1 MYGLRTV
8 QHMGSFE
15 LESGEVLIAVNDVY
29 RYYGNYCA
37 VNNVSFTI
45 KRGEVLGFL
54 GPNGAGKTTTMQIIS
69 GVLAPS
75 AGKVN
80 IVGVD
85 IIDEPRAA
93 KKHIGFLPEQP
104 PLYLDMTVD
113 EYLYYSARLRGIDR
127 KKIRT
132 ASDNCKQRC
141 GLNDVGHRLLKNLSK
156 GYRQRVGIAQAI
168 IHTPA
173 VIILD
178 EPTSGL
184 DPIQIREIRD
194 LIRELGQDH
203 SVILSTHILPEV
215 QTVCNRVLIINN
227 GQLVLD
233 QHLGELADE
242 SRENFIRIGFKQ
254 PPAAETLATIT
265 GIKSVEPVSA
275 QRFLISFDPASSAL
289 DAIMQQSVNSCWGL
303 FEIVPDTD
311 SLEEIFMRLT
321 SGATVDQVQ
330 EMEAA

>member
-1 MYGLRTV
+1 
-8 QHMGSFE
+8 MGS
-15 LESGEVLIAVNDVY
+15 GEILISINEVY
-29 RYYGNYCA
+29 RYYGSYCA
-37 VNNVSFTI
+37 VNNASFTI
-45 KRGEVLGFL
+45 ERGEVLGFL

-75 AGKVN
+75 AGKVS

-85 IIDEPRAA
+85 IIDAPKTA
-93 KKHIGFLPEQP
+93 KMHIGFLPEQP

-113 EYLYYSARLRGIDR
+113 EYLHYAARLRRIDR
-127 KKIRT
+127 KKIR
-132 ASDNCKQRC
+132 AAIDNCKQRC
-141 GLNDVGHRLLKNLSK
+141 GLKDAGHRLLKNLSK
-156 GYRQRVGIAQAI
+156 GYRQRAGIAQAI

-178 EPTSGL
+178 EPTNGL

-227 GQLVLD
+227 GRLVLD
-233 QHLGELADE
+233 QKLGNLAKE
-242 SRENFIRIGFKQ
+242 NREKFVRVGFRQ
-254 PPAAETLATIT
+254 PPAVETLTTIS
-265 GIKSVEPVSA
+265 GINSVEAVSA
-275 QRFLISFDPASSAL
+275 QQFLIGFDPASSAI
-289 DAIMQQSVNSCWGL
+289 DTITQRSVNSCWGL
-303 FEIVPDTD
+303 CEMVPDTD

-321 SGATVDQVQ
+321 SGASD
-330 EMEAA
+330 EPMEKIEAV

>member
-1 MYGLRTV
+1 
-8 QHMGSFE
+8 MGA
-15 LESGEVLIAVNDVY
+15 GEVLIAVNDVY

-45 KRGEVLGFL
+45 ERGEVLGFL

-75 AGKVN
+75 AGKVS

-85 IIDEPRAA
+85 IIDNPRAA

-104 PLYLDMTVD
+104 PLYLDMTVN
-113 EYLYYSARLRGIDR
+113 EYLHYSARLRGINR
-127 KKIRT
+127 KKVRAAI
-132 ASDNCKQRC
+132 DNCKQRC
-141 GLNDVGHRLLKNLSK
+141 GLKDVGHRLLKNLSK

-184 DPIQIREIRD
+184 DPIQIREIRE

-233 QHLGELADE
+233 QHLGKLADE
-242 SRENFIRIGFKQ
+242 SREKFIRCGFKQ
-254 PPAAETLATIT
+254 PPTAETLATIT
-265 GIKSVEPVSA
+265 GVKSVEPVSA
-275 QRFLISFDPASSAL
+275 QRFLIGLDPASAAL
-289 DAIMQQSVNSCWGL
+289 DAIMQRSVNSCWGL

-321 SGATVDQVQ
+321 SGATVGQAQVN
-330 EMEAA
+330 EAA

>member
-1 MYGLRTV
+1 
-8 QHMGSFE
+8 MG
-15 LESGEVLIAVNDVY
+15 SGEVLIAVNDVY

-37 VNNVSFTI
+37 VNNISFTI
-45 KRGEVLGFL
+45 ERGEVLGFL

-80 IVGVD
+80 IVGMD
-85 IIDEPRAA
+85 IIDNPRAA

-104 PLYLDMTVD
+104 PLYLDMTAD
-113 EYLYYSARLRGIDR
+113 EYLYYSARLRGVDR
-127 KKIRT
+127 KKIR
-132 ASDNCKQRC
+132 AAIANCKRRC
-141 GLNDVGHRLLKNLSK
+141 GLKDVGHRLLKNLSK

-184 DPIQIREIRD
+184 DPIQIREIRE

-215 QTVCNRVLIINN
+215 QTVCNRVLIIHN

-233 QHLGELADE
+233 QHLGKLADE
-242 SRENFIRIGFKQ
+242 SKEKFIRLGFRQ
-254 PPAAETLATIT
+254 PPAAETLAAIT
-265 GIKSVEPVSA
+265 GVNNVEPVSA
-275 QRFLISFDPASSAL
+275 QRFLISLDPASAAL
-289 DAIMQQSVNSCWGL
+289 DTIMQRSVNSCWGL

-321 SGATVDQVQ
+321 SGASDDQVQ
-330 EMEAA
+330 ENEAA

>member
-1 MYGLRTV
+1 MST
-8 QHMGSFE
+8 
-15 LESGEVLIAVNDVY
+15 GEVLIAVNDLY

-45 KRGEVLGFL
+45 ERGEVLGFL

-85 IIDEPRAA
+85 IIDNPRTA

-104 PLYLDMTVD
+104 PLYLDMTVN

-127 KKIRT
+127 KKIH
-132 ASDNCKQRC
+132 AAIDNCKQRC
-141 GLNDVGHRLLKNLSK
+141 GLKDVGRRLLKNLSK

-194 LIRELGQDH
+194 LIRELGEDH

-233 QHLGELADE
+233 QHLGKLENE
-242 SRENFIRIGFKQ
+242 SSEKFIRLGFRQ
-254 PPAAETLATIT
+254 PPAAETLMAIN
-265 GIKSVEPVSA
+265 GVKSVEPVSA
-275 QRFLISFDPASSAL
+275 QRFLISLDPASDAL
-289 DAIMQQSVNSCWGL
+289 DAIMQRSVNSCWGL
-303 FEIVPDTD
+303 FEIMPDTD

-321 SGATVDQVQ
+321 SGTDIDDVQ
-330 EMEAA
+330 GTEAA